1 MGIILVLTGRSESMD
16 DQALKDLFDRQG
28 KALATLAVR
37 VTTLEEILL
46 EKGTITEA
54 EVSDKAVQLSK
65 EFVAQTQAA
74 FRREAEGVKREDSK

>member
-1 MGIILVLTGRSESMD
+1 MD

-54 EVSDKAVQLSK
+54 EITEKAVQLSK
-65 EFVAQTQAA
+65 EFILKTQAA
-74 FRREAEGVKREDSK
+74 IRREAEGVKREKDGK